1 MMTHGMVSRYFVEEG
16 RGTLVLSD
24 GTIKEF
30 TKENWVD
37 KDYAYPSM
45 AQKILY
51 TEDQSGIKIRTISE
65 DELKQLKNNTLE
77 IEESPSQEE
86 SPIQKFMSLEECK
99 DFYLALGFKIATDR
113 KKDNIQT
120 ISMRF
125 YEDGEFGEAI
135 ITCDGKNIKI
145 KETRNGKPV

>member
-1 MMTHGMVSRYFVEEG
+1 MMTHGMISRYFPEEN

-24 GTIKEF
+24 GAIKEF
-30 TKENWVD
+30 TKDNWVD
-37 KDYAYPSM
+37 TEYEYPSM

-51 TEDQSGIKIRTISE
+51 ISDNNGTKIRTISE
-65 DELKQLKNNTLE
+65 EELEQLKNNTLE
-77 IEESPSQEE
+77 IEEAPEKEE

-99 DFYLALGFKIATDR
+99 DFYLALGFKIASDR

-135 ITCDGKNIKI
+135 ITCDGKKIDI